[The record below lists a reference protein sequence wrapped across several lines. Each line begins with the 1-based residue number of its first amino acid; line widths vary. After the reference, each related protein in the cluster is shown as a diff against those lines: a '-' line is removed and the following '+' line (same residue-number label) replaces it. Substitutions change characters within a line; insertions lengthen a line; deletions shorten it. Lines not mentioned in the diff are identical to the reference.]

1 MNKKKDLI
9 LSCCFLLSY
18 FICFTTTIFA
28 NETNSVDIYI
38 DSINK
43 SLGTYDVL
51 LVEPSNQKNITKMKV
66 AIWSD
71 EGGQDDLRW
80 YEARY
85 DDNGKMVFH
94 FNIKNH
100 KSKSGHYITHVYT
113 TDKNG
118 HVEGKNLGQIAFNI
132 SKPKVETEADGFV
145 ISNTINPTN
154 GYLMT
159 AIWSDERGQDDL
171 KWYRHDSEGEIVAP
185 YVNHKGFGTY
195 HAHTYWFKNSSS
207 SFIGS
212 QTLTLNKSQLNYQM
226 TKIRDTA
233 YQVTINNVPQHMR
246 NILVPIWSD
255 KNGQDDLKWY
265 QATKIDAT
273 TYQVIVP
280 LKNHRFN
287 LGHYNVHLYGRSDL
301 YTGLKGLQSTSGFS
315 VDAITSYDSPQMGSS
330 MTNSNQF
337 SVTVNE
343 TEHSKVIKQIS
354 VAVWSDANQGN
365 LKWYQSQHA
374 NNGSFLINA
383 DVKNHANKSGLY
395 HVHVYITYN
404 DGETRGFPLSQVSL
418 SARIE
423 TSYAYFSQ
431 YYMPSNY
438 QNLLTYKSP
447 TSRTIY
453 GGYDNIGTSYSQGQC
468 TFYVYNRIRET
479 HGLSVYRWLGNGQDW
494 VNSLTS
500 QGWHRS
506 NQPSVGAVLSVKGG
520 HDYTL
525 PQYGHVAFVEHVNPD
540 GSFLISELNYNE
552 VQTKVHWRVLR
563 PQFYYSFASYQ

>member
-1 MNKKKDLI
+1 MKKI
-9 LSCCFLLSY
+9 LHRLLSY
-18 FICFTTTIFA
+18 TMLFLISMLIIYRVEATDVAESEVTIKNFNQYEGTFDVIA
-28 NETNSVDIYI
+28 NEAENSKTISYI
-38 DSINK
+38 DIA
-43 SLGTYDVL
+43 V
-51 LVEPSNQKNITKMKV
+51 
-66 AIWSD
+66 WSEKD
-71 EGGQDDLRW
+71 WQDDLKW
-80 YEARY
+80 YSTDKVSNNSIQY
-85 DDNGKMVFH
+85 H
-94 FNIKNH
+94 FNIKEHGGKSGNYIVH
-100 KSKSGHYITHVYT
+100 AYITYNNGSKKGFDLGKKSIKLSKPELTTTGEGIKIKSKIVPE
-113 TDKNG
+113 
-118 HVEGKNLGQIAFNI
+118 EGRL
-132 SKPKVETEADGFV
+132 V
-145 ISNTINPTN
+145 
-154 GYLMT
+154 T
-159 AIWSDERGQDDL
+159 AVWSEENGQDDL
-171 KWYRHDSEGEIVAP
+171 KWYYSNSDGIALAK
-185 YVNHKGFGTY
+185 YMYHKSYGKY
-195 HAHTYWFKNSSS
+195 NIHTYLQKPGEMKGIS
-207 SFIGS
+207 I
-212 QTLTLNKSQLNYQM
+212 QTLQIEKPNLNYQI
-226 TKIRDTA
+226 TKVKDTA
-233 YQVTINNVPQHMR
+233 YQVTINDVPEHMTS
-246 NILVPIWSD
+246 ILVPIWSD

-273 TYQVIVP
+273 TYQVMVP
-280 LKNHRFN
+280 LKNHHFN
-287 LGHYNVHLYGRSDL
+287 LGHYSVHLYGRSDL

-343 TEHSKVIKQIS
+343 TEHSKVIKSIN

-365 LKWYQSQHA
+365 LKWYQSQHS
-374 NNGSFLINA
+374 NNGSFSINA
-383 DVKNHANKSGLY
+383 DIKNHANKSGLY

-404 DGETRGFPLSQVSL
+404 DGETRGYPLSQVSL

-423 TSYAYFSQ
+423 TSYTYFSQ

-438 QNLLTYKSP
+438 QNVLTYKAP

-479 HGLSVYRWLGNGQDW
+479 HGISVYRWLGNGQDW

-520 HDYTL
+520 YDYTL
-525 PQYGHVAFVEHVNPD
+525 SQYGHVAFVEHVNSD

-552 VQTKVHWRVLR
+552 IQTKVHWRVLR